1 LAHQRF
7 RDLRFAQAFLD
18 DTHSQNKK

>member
-1 LAHQRF
+1 LADQRF